1 MIFCVTF
8 GGNIIIKFFNK
19 KRIITLLVIINM
31 LFTTGMS
38 FAYWASSVA
47 APNGVDDDSDIT
59 LGEWYDA
66 IPIFTVSEFVDMIII
81 NNNTQDYVLAR
92 NLDFEGI
99 TPAEWISDD
108 TRVFSGSFDG
118 NGKSLNN
125 INLTD
130 FRGIFSVLEGASIK
144 DLTLNNVNINYTVA
158 NTTTSG
164 ILAGRLQGT
173 GNIIDG
179 IQINDSGVSNSSVL
193 AGGLFGFASPLAPA
207 TSGDAIITNID
218 ISNSTI
224 SGGYV
229 SATYGNGGLIGS
241 VNNFSITL
249 ENLNLDVDVS
259 SPNALN
265 SGGVIGATLGTSVLD
280 MTNVNVAGSNISITG
295 TGAALGSGG
304 IVGYLVGTGHTFNN
318 VSVSGSS
325 ITSNS
330 LSGGLIG
337 YANQASATLS
347 IEGAFV
353 TSSTISSTQASTT
366 LGNGGM
372 IGSVN
377 GYTVSITDGLVT
389 STVTSSGAA
398 SVGGVVGTTT
408 NTGVLNLTNID
419 VTESI
424 ISIGGTGTALGAGGF
439 VGLLLGTGHTFNN
452 IDLIDSS
459 VTSSSATGGLI
470 GYANEA
476 SATLTI
482 NGTSVTG
489 SAISSGI
496 ATLTLGN
503 GGMIG
508 TVNGFTVNISNG
520 LVSSNVTSTS
530 TSNAGG
536 ILGANND
543 ASVLNLSNVLVENS
557 TIQINGTNAALGAGG
572 AIGYLTGTGH
582 SLVNID
588 TNSTTVTSNS
598 SSGGLIGYATRASL
612 GTITIDGTNITQGT
626 VSSSLN
632 STTLGNGGVIG
643 TLLTYTLNLLN
654 TTVETSVTSTTTTNA
669 GGILG
674 VNNNTSIL
682 NLTNVLVENS
692 TIQINGSN
700 TGLGA
705 GGAIGYLTG
714 TGHSLVNVD
723 TNSTTVTSNSSSGG
737 LIGYVTRA
745 SLGTITID
753 GTNITQGNVS
763 SALNSAT
770 LGNGGVIGTLLTYT
784 LNLLNTTVETSVT
797 STTTTNAGG
806 IVGYNNATAKL
817 NYTDVSVNNSTIS
830 ITGSNTNLGAGGTNG
845 LTLGFGHSFLRVRII
860 DTNVTAANSVGG
872 LIGRFNGASGV
883 SNFNN
888 IKAKGINVNTT
899 VNSNTISAGGMVG
912 FIQGS
917 STDLRF
923 FDVYVEGIIQS
934 NAANV
939 GGIIGYT
946 ASNTITRVSRA
957 VVYADILVNNPASL
971 TSRGAGGIFGR
982 HAGTTFQITDAFFT
996 GRLKARVISTN
1007 TQAGIIRHNTAT
1019 PNPTV
1024 TNVRSAEVSFHT
1036 TGTTYFQIQNSTDYA
1051 RLLGQSPGFATH
1063 VVTRNNT
1070 SLNEITYWQAN
1081 FGSFSGLLWEY
1092 NISTFIYELRD

>member
-1 MIFCVTF
+1 
-8 GGNIIIKFFNK
+8 
-19 KRIITLLVIINM
+19 M

-81 NNNTQDYVLAR
+81 NNNTQDYVLAK

-125 INLTD
+125 ISLTD

-173 GNIIDG
+173 GNVIDG

-218 ISNSTI
+218 ITNSTV

-280 MTNVNVAGSNISITG
+280 MTNVNVADSNISITG

-452 IDLIDSS
+452 IDVIDSS

-470 GYANEA
+470 GYANQA

-489 SAISSGI
+489 STISSGI

-612 GTITIDGTNITQGT
+612 GTITIDGTNITQG
-626 VSSSLN
+626 
-632 STTLGNGGVIG
+632 
-643 TLLTYTLNLLN
+643 
-654 TTVETSVTSTTTTNA
+654 
-669 GGILG
+669 
-674 VNNNTSIL
+674 
-682 NLTNVLVENS
+682 
-692 TIQINGSN
+692 
-700 TGLGA
+700 
-705 GGAIGYLTG
+705 
-714 TGHSLVNVD
+714 
-723 TNSTTVTSNSSSGG
+723 
-737 LIGYVTRA
+737 
-745 SLGTITID
+745 
-753 GTNITQGNVS
+753 NVS

-845 LTLGFGHSFLRVRII
+845 LALGFGHSFLRVRII

-971 TSRGAGGIFGR
+971 TTRGAGGIFGR

-996 GRLKARVISTN
+996 GRLKARVITTN
-1007 TQAGIIRHNTAT
+1007 TQAGIIRYDTAT

-1063 VVTRNNT
+1063 VVTRNDT
-1070 SLNEITYWQAN
+1070 LLNEITYWQAN